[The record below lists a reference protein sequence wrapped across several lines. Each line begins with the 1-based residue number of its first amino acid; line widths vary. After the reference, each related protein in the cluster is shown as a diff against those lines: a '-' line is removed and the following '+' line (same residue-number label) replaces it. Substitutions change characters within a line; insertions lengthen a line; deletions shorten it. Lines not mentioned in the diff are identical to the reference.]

1 MSISSVEDFIG
12 LKWVCFFFFLNKLD
26 QWINTWKGTRQG
38 NVWKPV
44 MLSTL
49 CHFRNK
55 QSKLLTSALSRIAV

>member
-12 LKWVCFFFFLNKLD
+12 LKCFFFFNKLD
-26 QWINTWKGTRQG
+26 QWINTWKGTRRG